1 MISMKRIICFALFA
15 FLVLPALHPLAAQ
28 HDGSRH
34 EGKRH
39 AEISE
44 LVKDLNAVQK
54 KKVENISK
62 ESKER
67 VSALRQRQHAVRD
80 SISMYMELEGDHSRE
95 LYPLFDREAQLQTAI
110 NREMY
115 ATKIRIDEVLT
126 REQRQTLRNASRKDK
141 HGGKK

>member
-1 MISMKRIICFALFA
+1 
-15 FLVLPALHPLAAQ
+15 
-28 HDGSRH
+28 
-34 EGKRH
+34 
-39 AEISE
+39 
-44 LVKDLNAVQK
+44 
-54 KKVENISK
+54 
-62 ESKER
+62 
-67 VSALRQRQHAVRD
+67 
-80 SISMYMELEGDHSRE
+80 MYMELEGDHSRE